1 MTMTRAIESLPKVEL
16 HYHLD
21 GGLRPST
28 VRALASEAGISLPER
43 EDELLQMLRVTND
56 CASLFEY
63 LEKFQL
69 PAALLQTAAN
79 LERVAYEAVED
90 AAKANVK
97 YIEVRF
103 APQLHVEKGLTLEET
118 VTAVLAGMKAG
129 EQATGTIARL
139 ILICLRNHPIELNWQ
154 VLKQAR
160 VFYGHGVVGMD
171 LAGDEAGFPPE
182 LHKSVFEEAHRL
194 GIPITIHAGE
204 AAGAENIRTSI
215 DCLHAC
221 RIGHGVRLEQDPALL
236 QVVRE
241 QRIALEMCLTSN
253 IQTKASPSWDAHP
266 IRRYYDQDLTVTVNT
281 DNATVSNTTLNTE
294 YERLM
299 HFHDF
304 RLDELQRMNAYAM
317 EASFAEEEIKVKLL
331 REFFAIPDQEH
342 KHTE

>member
-1 MTMTRAIESLPKVEL
+1 MTKSIVQLPKVEL

-28 VRALASEAGISLPER
+28 VRELAIEMGIALPDG
-43 EDELLQMLRVTND
+43 EDELLRMLRVTND

-79 LERVAYEAVED
+79 LERAAYEAVED
-90 AAKANVK
+90 ASKTNVK
-97 YIEVRF
+97 YIEIRF

-118 VTAVLAGMKAG
+118 ITAVLAGMNAG

-139 ILICLRNHPIELNWQ
+139 TLICLRNHPIELNWQ
-154 VLKQAR
+154 VLEQAKA
-160 VFYGHGVVGMD
+160 FHGQGVVGMD

-182 LHKSVFEEAHRL
+182 LHQAVFEEAHRL

-215 DCLHAC
+215 ARLHAC
-221 RIGHGVRLEQDPALL
+221 RIGHGVRLEQDPALM

-241 QRIALEMCLTSN
+241 HRIALEMCLTSN
-253 IQTKASPSWDAHP
+253 IQTKASPTWNAHP
-266 IRRYYDQDLTVTVNT
+266 IRRYYEQDLKVTVNT
-281 DNATVSNTTLNTE
+281 DNATVSNTTLNIE

-299 HFHDF
+299 HYHDF
-304 RLDELQRMNAYAM
+304 RIDELERMNAYAI
-317 EASFAEEEIKVKLL
+317 EASFAEEDIKVKLM
-331 REFFAIPDQEH
+331 REFFTSPDHEC

>member
-1 MTMTRAIESLPKVEL
+1 MPMRAIELLPKVEL

-28 VRALASEAGISLPER
+28 VRELAFEEGIPLLDQE
-43 EDELLQMLRVTND
+43 EELLRLLRVTND

-79 LERVAYEAVED
+79 LERVTYEAVED
-90 AAKANVK
+90 ASKANVK
-97 YIEVRF
+97 YIEIRF
-103 APQLHVEKGLTLEET
+103 APQLHVEKGLSLEKT
-118 VTAVLAGMKAG
+118 VSAVLAGMKAG
-129 EQATGTIARL
+129 EQASGTIARL
-139 ILICLRNHPIELNWQ
+139 ILICLRNHPIEMNWQ
-154 VLKQAR
+154 VLEQAKA
-160 VFYGHGVVGMD
+160 FFGKGVVGID

-182 LHKSVFEEAHRL
+182 LHQAVFEEAHRL

-215 DCLHAC
+215 ASLHAC

-241 QRIALEMCLTSN
+241 QRIALEMCLSSN

-281 DNATVSNTTLNTE
+281 DNTTVSNTTLNTE

-299 HFHDF
+299 HYHDF
-304 RLDELQRMNAYAM
+304 RIDELQRMNAYAI
-317 EASFAEEEIKVKLL
+317 EASFAEEEIKWKLM
-331 REFFAIPDQEH
+331 REFFTV
-342 KHTE
+342 TERERKLTE

>member
-1 MTMTRAIESLPKVEL
+1 MKMKSAIESLPKVEL

-21 GGLRPST
+21 GGLRPFT
-28 VRALASEAGISLPER
+28 VRALASEAGIALPEQ
-43 EDELLQMLRVTND
+43 EEQLLWMLRVTD
-56 CASLFEY
+56 HCASLFEY

-90 AAKANVK
+90 AAKGNVK
-97 YIEVRF
+97 YIEIRF
-103 APQLHVEKGLTLEET
+103 APQLHVEQGLTLAET
-118 VTAVLAGMKAG
+118 VSAVLTGMRAG

-139 ILICLRNHPIELNWQ
+139 ILICLRNHSIELNWQ
-154 VLKQAR
+154 VLEQASA
-160 VFYGHGVVGMD
+160 FYGQGVVGMD

-182 LHKSVFEEAHRL
+182 LHQAVFEEAHRR

-215 DCLHAC
+215 ACLHAS
-221 RIGHGVRLEQDPALL
+221 RIGHGVRLEQDPALVE
-236 QVVRE
+236 VVRE

-266 IRRYYDQDLTVTVNT
+266 VRRYYDQDLTVTVNT
-281 DNATVSNTTLNTE
+281 DNATVSNTTLNME

-299 HFHDF
+299 HYHDF
-304 RLDELQRMNAYAM
+304 RIDELKRMNANAI
-317 EASFAEEEIKVKLL
+317 EVCFAEEEVKRKLM
-331 REFFAIPDQEH
+331 REFFANPDQEH
-342 KHTE
+342 KDTE